1 MFPLTPQPYRFGPNG
16 NAYRS
21 ASLLRRGKGA
31 RVDKQVNIFL
41 DIFGLAFLFFHALL
55 CRWSYTRRKK
65 PSLAY
70 RIMIALIATYVLL
83 DLVSWAIDGNVFPGS
98 RGLYTAI
105 LLIYFAVIGCI
116 PPLWLIFCD
125 GRLQFNPKNKTR
137 RTLLYLIFAEL
148 NLLSLIVHAAGVP
161 IFRITEE
168 NTYIRGPLYPVH
180 MVLSLGCIIL
190 SMALIFS
197 RCKGLSPIQRQ
208 EYLALS
214 MFLPPILIAF
224 IIQVFYYGGSF
235 LPICLSISAILSFL
249 AEQEHLLRVDLMTG
263 VRNRFS
269 FEPQVSWLLT
279 HVPYNH
285 TLFCLMIDADKFK
298 SINDRFGH
306 SEGDRAVCSIA
317 NALLATCD
325 RNDMIC
331 RFGGDEFMV
340 VGQRFTEENV
350 KQLVRD
356 IHAAVQTTQ
365 AEEGL
370 PYRLSVSIGVA
381 LFDPGFSGTPDELL
395 RVADTDMYKKKAEKK
410 ALDRGEKPAQG

>member
-1 MFPLTPQPYRFGPNG
+1 M
-16 NAYRS
+16 
-21 ASLLRRGKGA
+21 
-31 RVDKQVNIFL
+31 DKQVNIFL
-41 DIFGLAFLFFHALL
+41 DVFGLAFLFFHALL

-70 RIMIALIATYVLL
+70 RIMIVLIAVYVTL
-83 DLVSWAIDGNVFPGS
+83 DIASWAIDGNVFPGS
-98 RGLYTAI
+98 RGLHTAI
-105 LLIYFAVIGCI
+105 LLLYFAVIGCI
-116 PPLWLIFCD
+116 PPLWLIYCD
-125 GRLQFNPKNKTR
+125 DRLQFDPKKKRR
-137 RTLLYLIFAEL
+137 RTILYLLFAAV

-161 IFRITEE
+161 IFRITED
-168 NTYIRGPLYPVH
+168 NAYLRGPLYPVH
-180 MVLSLGCIIL
+180 VILSLACIIL
-190 SMALIFS
+190 SFALIFN
-197 RCKGLSPIQRQ
+197 RCRGLSPIQRQ

-224 IIQVFYYGGSF
+224 LIQIIYKGGSF

-263 VRNRFS
+263 TRNRFS
-269 FEPQVSWLLT
+269 FEPQVTWLLT

-317 NALLATCD
+317 NALSATCD

-356 IHAAVQTTQ
+356 IHTAVQTVQ

-381 LFDPGFSGTPDELL
+381 VFDPGFSGTPDELL
-395 RVADTDMYKKKAEKK
+395 RIADTDMYKKKAEKK
-410 ALDRGEKPAQG
+410 ALDRGESQPQN